1 MIFSSMRDTFEN
13 TWKSGKVEKWK
24 SGKVENFITPKKM
37 KRANKNKKLLFPPF
51 PPFPPGF

>member
-1 MIFSSMRDTFEN
+1 MRDTFEN